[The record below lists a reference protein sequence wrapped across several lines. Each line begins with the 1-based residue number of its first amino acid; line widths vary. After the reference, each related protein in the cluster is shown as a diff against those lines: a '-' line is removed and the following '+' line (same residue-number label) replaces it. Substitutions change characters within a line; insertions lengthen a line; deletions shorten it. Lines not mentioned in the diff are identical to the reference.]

1 MNYYEETMDLLAGLL
16 AIGFT
21 EYEAKTYLALLQEH
35 PATGYHL
42 SKKSGVPRS
51 MVYEALGRLHARGA
65 VLETSDGRAIQYRPL
80 PPEVLLAEH
89 ERVHR
94 RLMGE
99 LGEGLERLYTVREDD
114 RVWSIHHRC
123 SVLSY
128 AAEMIRQA
136 QNEVALVL
144 ADPDLQALYERIR
157 EACDRGVGVR
167 ALLTGEADLDCGQTA
182 RHAPL
187 ESELQELT
195 GALMVVVDGREVLIA
210 RSDAETTTATIT
222 RNSNLV
228 LIARQFVW
236 MELFAQRI
244 YGRLGPDLLA
254 RLDPSDRR
262 VFESL
267 IAPEESLP

>member
-1 MNYYEETMDLLAGLL
+1 MDLLAGLL
-16 AIGFT
+16 DIGFT
-21 EYEAKTYLALLQEH
+21 EYEAKTYLALLQDH
-35 PATGYHL
+35 PATGYYL

-65 VLETSDGRAIQYRPL
+65 VLETSDGRAIHYRPL
-80 PPEVLLAEH
+80 PPEVLLAQH
-89 ERVHR
+89 EREHR
-94 RLMGE
+94 RLMAE
-99 LGEGLERLYTVREDD
+99 LGEGLQRLYTAREDD
-114 RVWSIHHRC
+114 RVWSISNRR

-128 AAEMIRQA
+128 ALQMIHQAEH
-136 QNEVALVL
+136 EVSLVL
-144 ADPDLQALYERIR
+144 SDPDLEVLAEQIHDICGE
-157 EACDRGVGVR
+157 GVEVN
-167 ALLTGEADLDCGQTA
+167 ALLTGEAELGCGQTA

-195 GALMVVVDGREVLIA
+195 GALIVVVDGREVLIA
-210 RSDAETTTATIT
+210 RSGAEMTTATIT
-222 RNSNLV
+222 RNPNLA

-254 RLDPSDRR
+254 RLEPADRR

-267 IAPEESLP
+267 IASQEIS

>member
-1 MNYYEETMDLLAGLL
+1 MDLLAGLV
-16 AIGFT
+16 ATGFT
-21 EYEAKTYLALLQEH
+21 EYEAKTYLALLRDH

-65 VLETSDGRAIQYRPL
+65 VLETSDGRATQYRPL
-80 PPEVLLAEH
+80 PPDVLLNQH
-89 ERVHR
+89 EQELR
-94 RLMGE
+94 RLMSE
-99 LGEGLERLYTVREDD
+99 LREGLRKRYTAQDDD
-114 RVWSIHHRC
+114 RVWSISRRR

-128 AAEMIRQA
+128 AGQMIWQA
-136 QNEVALVL
+136 QNEIYLVL
-144 ADPDLQALYERIR
+144 TDPDLEALHEPIR
-157 EACDRGVGVR
+157 GVCDRGVSVC
-167 ALLTGEADLDCGQTA
+167 ALLTGDAVLDCGRVA
-182 RHAPL
+182 RHSPL

-195 GALMVVVDGREVLIA
+195 GTLMVVVDGQEVLIA
-210 RSDAETTTATIT
+210 RSDAETRATVT
-222 RNSNLV
+222 RNPNLV

-254 RLDPSDRR
+254 RLDSEDRQ

-267 IAPEESLP
+267 VA

>member
-1 MNYYEETMDLLAGLL
+1 MDLLAGLL

-21 EYEAKTYLALLQEH
+21 ESEAKTYLALLQDH
-35 PATGYHL
+35 PATGYHI

-65 VLETSDGRAIQYRPL
+65 VLETSDGRAMQYRPL
-80 PPEVLLAEH
+80 PPEVLLAQH
-89 ERVHR
+89 EQERR
-94 RLMGE
+94 RLLGE
-99 LGEGLERLYTVREDD
+99 LGGGLERLYTVREDD
-114 RVWSIHHRC
+114 RVWSIHHRD
-123 SVLSY
+123 SVLAY
-128 AAEMIRQA
+128 ASELIRRA
-136 QNEVALVL
+136 QHEVALVL
-144 ADPDLQALYERIR
+144 TDLDLEALYEQIR
-157 EACDRGVGVR
+157 AACDRGAGVR
-167 ALLTGEADLDCGQTA
+167 ALLTGEADLDCGEAA

-210 RSDAETTTATIT
+210 RSDTDTTTATIT
-222 RNSNLV
+222 RNPNLV

-244 YGRLGPDLLA
+244 YGRLGADLLA

-267 IAPEESLP
+267 IASKATVP

>member
-1 MNYYEETMDLLAGLL
+1 MDLLAGLV
-16 AIGFT
+16 ATGFT
-21 EYEAKTYLALLQEH
+21 EYEAKTYLALLSDH

-65 VLETSDGRAIQYRPL
+65 VLETSDGRVTQYRPL
-80 PPEVLLAEH
+80 PPDLLLDQH
-89 ERVHR
+89 EQELR
-94 RLMGE
+94 RLMSK
-99 LGEGLERLYTVREDD
+99 LRDGLRKRYAAQHDD
-114 RVWSIHHRC
+114 RVWSISRRR

-128 AAEMIRQA
+128 AGQMIWQA
-136 QNEVALVL
+136 QNEIYLVL
-144 ADPDLQALYERIR
+144 TDPDLEALCKHIR
-157 EACDRGVGVR
+157 GACDREVSVR
-167 ALLTGEADLDCGQTA
+167 ALLTGDAELECGQTA
-182 RHAPL
+182 RHSPL

-195 GALMVVVDGREVLIA
+195 DTLMVVVDGQEALIA
-210 RSDAETTTATIT
+210 RSDADTRATIT
-222 RNSNLV
+222 RNPNMV

-254 RLDPSDRR
+254 RLDSEDRQ

-267 IAPEESLP
+267 VA